1 MKEFLHM
8 KITDRYGGKI
18 LENHFIIMITII
30 VFFCTCSTDHNREV
44 WLWQAEKILNTQPD
58 SSLHMLKNMQQPSS
72 KRLLMWYNLLL
83 NDANFR
89 TGQSLA
95 DDETLTNV
103 ANYYQQYGHVNKEIR
118 ALYLLGNVFYE
129 QGNYVL
135 VLDCYQQAIAA
146 SDTTFADCDFHTL
159 TEIKNNMSELY
170 NKNKITKQDLATLD
184 YIQDQRSKYM
194 DRIRLL
200 TVQSNLML
208 TLFAI
213 LLLIGILAALYWNKM
228 KARETM
234 QYEIMTKLENTIAS
248 AIVTE
253 NDLIKLKSSL
263 QQLFLQNQ
271 ISHEQLKEKIFLF
284 IKEKESILEQQKKY
298 VETIMFEENY
308 SNLLSSEERMKK
320 VLKELKIH
328 NRIKPL
334 TEIEWQ
340 FLKKEIELY
349 EPTFF
354 ASLKTFSTA
363 SELTERE
370 RRIILLT
377 RLHIKPKNVAILME
391 LTPQNLSN
399 IRRNINR
406 KLFDHDTSSNIEK
419 DIFSLE

>member
-1 MKEFLHM
+1 
-8 KITDRYGGKI
+8 
-18 LENHFIIMITII
+18 
-30 VFFCTCSTDHNREV
+30 
-44 WLWQAEKILNTQPD
+44 
-58 SSLHMLKNMQQPSS
+58 
-72 KRLLMWYNLLL
+72 
-83 NDANFR
+83 
-89 TGQSLA
+89 
-95 DDETLTNV
+95 
-103 ANYYQQYGHVNKEIR
+103 
-118 ALYLLGNVFYE
+118 
-129 QGNYVL
+129 
-135 VLDCYQQAIAA
+135 
-146 SDTTFADCDFHTL
+146 
-159 TEIKNNMSELY
+159 MSELY